1 NLNNHSQMQG
11 KEIVNQGNLYI
22 QAGNASSINAN
33 ITSGIMEDGGLNYWS
48 YLHLD
53 LATNNLAIS
62 NGAGTYGTISTDESR
77 ISSYTGRLIT
87 NITDGAYYKK
97 LSDDTERGAQVVLTG
112 GELNLLSGSS
122 AFMYLN
128 TNYTPLAKNT
138 LRMQDTFLRL
148 TKNSNFTGTL
158 TAIGNNELVA
168 GEGSLL
174 NLKDNSVFEG
184 ILRTDFTTKEYN
196 HLPTDNG
203 FLINISNSKLF
214 LKANTSAK
222 GFKDFGGFR
231 GGLSSTTTTNN
242 YLEMD
247 SSVATSAGDWVVLDL
262 NTAYANT
269 SGTTNATYTGSLF
282 TKGTKNIIVLG
293 NYANFKLDDGS
304 YFDGVLIAKGTSNAA
319 RFLNPDGDVTL
330 ENGSTFR
337 GVLQA
342 NTLTLKGEDNGIS
355 GSANSVNGTYL
366 DLYNNSYGNSTFK
379 GLQVLSGTHT
389 LLGLTSKELTAT
401 INNIGGRLSMNFIG
415 SNTAVPTDATNNPI
429 HFQG

>member
-33 ITSGIMEDGGLNYWS
+33 ITSGIMEDGGLNPS
-48 YLHLD
+48 SFLYLR
-53 LATNNLAIS
+53 LATNNLTIS
-62 NGAGTYGTISTDESR
+62 NGAGTYGAISTDKSR

-87 NITDGAYYKK
+87 NIADDAYSLFESGTTAWKGA
-97 LSDDTERGAQVVLTG
+97 VVALTG

-122 AFMYLN
+122 AFILLGAN
-128 TNYTPLAKNT
+128 TGTNT
-138 LRMQDTFLRL
+138 LNMQDTFLRL
-148 TKNSNFTGTL
+148 TQNSIFTGTL

-168 GEGSLL
+168 GEHSFL

-196 HLPTDNG
+196 HLPTDDG

-214 LKANTSAK
+214 LKANASAK

-262 NTAYANT
+262 NTNYANT

-319 RFLNPDGDVTL
+319 RFLNPNGDVTL